1 MNHLALILALAICSL
16 TGVAQETMT
25 NNNYKLADI
34 TVVINKTRNDN
45 GKMLLALHNETTFMK
60 GEGIQHAKKEI
71 KDGKV
76 QVIFKDVPQGE
87 YAVMVLHDEN
97 ENNRMDFDEHRM
109 PKEDYGVSNND
120 MSFGPP
126 QFSNAKFTVSGED
139 ITMEIKL

>member
-16 TGVAQETMT
+16 TGVAQEAII
-25 NNNYKLADI
+25 NKDQKLVNI
-34 TVVINKTRNDN
+34 TVVINKTRNDSGN
-45 GKMLLALHNETTFMK
+45 MLLALHNEKTFMK
-60 GEGIQHAKKEI
+60 GEGIQNAKEEI

-76 QVIFKDVPQGE
+76 RVTFMDVPAGE

-97 ENNRMDFDEHRM
+97 ENNRMDFDEQGM

-139 ITMEIKL
+139 LTLEITL